1 MGNYAEYGYDKAEGV
16 VIVDRPKAIL
26 FQEQEKDKDVGEPY
40 WIPKSQ
46 IHDNSE
52 VWKKGDVGMIV
63 VTEWFARKMEW
74 I

>member
-1 MGNYAEYGYDKAEGV
+1 MGSYTEYGYDRAEGE
-16 VIVDRPKAIL
+16 VIRETEKAIL
-26 FQEQEKDKDVGEPY
+26 FRTDDGEEY

-52 VWKKGDVGMIV
+52 VWKAGDVGMIV
-63 VTEWFARKMEW
+63 VTEWFAKKMEW